1 MNVVLI
7 VKRLLAARLLEGE
20 VQCYRLLV
28 THAVLDALV
37 GDRLDR
43 IAGVGILEQR
53 LRRAVAAVLVQLASA
68 VEDDERYLAATQD
81 AELVRLLDDAVAALL
96 ERDL

>member
-1 MNVVLI
+1 M
-7 VKRLLAARLLEGE
+7 
-20 VQCYRLLV
+20 
-28 THAVLDALV
+28 
-37 GDRLDR
+37 
-43 IAGVGILEQR
+43 
-53 LRRAVAAVLVQLASA
+53 RRAVAAVLVQLASA